1 MDYRAELISIAG
13 LAEQKGFVNAYE
25 GNISI
30 IDRITGN
37 VYITPSGTRKLTLTP
52 DQIAVVDRDGN
63 QIAGSVKRS
72 SEIKM
77 HKAAY
82 ELRPDVNGV
91 VHAHCPF
98 LTAYAMCGQ
107 PIIANCHEEFLVTRD
122 IPCIP
127 HGKAGTEKIFEGL
140 KNEILDHDLVL
151 LANHGALCVG
161 KTLDRAFMI
170 MEAME
175 NTVKSY
181 TIAKLVGTTQMIPDW
196 DALYSKAS
204 ENVHTNQ

>member
-1 MDYRAELISIAG
+1 MSFQTELIRISV

-25 GNISI
+25 GNISL

-52 DQIAVVDRDGN
+52 DQVAIVDRDGN
-63 QIAGSVKRS
+63 QIAGSIKRS

-77 HKAAY
+77 HLAAY
-82 ELRPDVNGV
+82 EMRPDINGV

-98 LTAYAMCGQ
+98 LTAYAMCGL
-107 PIIANCHEEFLVTRD
+107 PIQANCHEEFLVTRE

-127 HGKAGTEKIFEGL
+127 HGKAGTDKIYDGL
-140 KNEILDHDLVL
+140 RDVINTHDLVL

-161 KTLDRAFMI
+161 PTLDRAFMI
-170 MEAME
+170 MEAIE

-181 TIAKLVGTTQMIPDW
+181 TIAKLIGEPQMIPDW
-196 DALYSKAS
+196 ESLYAKAS
-204 ENVHTNQ
+204 ENIHTNQ